1 MSREQLT
8 DQQQGQTDQQTAAAE
23 KDDEYGLPPALHGQV
38 MRLGPNDAQA
48 LADLLTLMPMFS
60 RGILSLASHH
70 MGNAAIQRA
79 IAIQQQRAS
88 TRGAPPGD
96 FDAEEFRR
104 TNDEADAADADKR
117 AHGVGRP
124 PGGFDKD
131 EFRAF
136 NDKEDEADGTKQAH
150 GQGKPPG
157 GFDKEEFRAFNDKE
171 DEADGTKQAHGQG
184 KPPGGFDKDEF
195 RAFNDREDA
204 QDAWVEGAR
213 KYNEAHMALV
223 DEFNELTNYSCLYKT
238 GSAGLD
244 PKAVKRWQEANGL
257 PADGKVGP
265 QTVAKARQLHANAA
279 RVAPDL
285 Q

>member
-124 PGGFDKD
+124 PGGFDK
-131 EFRAF
+131 
-136 NDKEDEADGTKQAH
+136 
-150 GQGKPPG
+150 
-157 GFDKEEFRAFNDKE
+157 EEFRAFNDKE

-213 KYNEAHMALV
+213 KYNESHMALV